1 MAPCDPYADPP
12 VQPSVHDQLVSI
24 LDVEE
29 LQQTA
34 SASTAPKPRLAGLPR
49 EVLDHIA
56 SYITDRND
64 LAQLCKVNKL
74 WFSVALSSLYHT
86 FEIYIEGTLNP
97 VRTQMFTRENAGLR
111 FVREVIVHTEPTHPS
126 KPDAAYQWLD
136 IIANLI
142 PQNSLSRFCWMT
154 PHPLPARIFK
164 LLWQRQRNLVRLEVV
179 PQLVADSWNENG
191 TEPNLEVELNRL
203 EFPKLRSL
211 RAITD
216 TAQSASLTCAALPR
230 GVITELEVDA
240 RLWQHGDAH
249 QHEHSDEDA
258 DQDEDTSVHD
268 ILTGCMFGHL
278 ERAEPGRV
286 PKHDFLT
293 SLTLKDIN
301 LTLSKY
307 TWFTDLDLC
316 HLKHLRLEH
325 CAGADIFL
333 MQLASGAA
341 APGLRSFVLLHDLGA
356 HADRT
361 IHAIEDLLNFPRHKL
376 HKLELCLRNVPKLP
390 NAAAIR
396 AHSRTLETLLLDISG
411 KGDRRDSTIDPTR
424 LGHWGQP
431 SPSPSVASNDKSLVY
446 DTDTF
451 TSIIESCSSLRQL
464 GVAFPTVGLKYDIFR
479 CQPSVFPHWIDSL
492 AMNLKLT
499 TLNILNWPSN
509 YKRGQNEG
517 YYIAKN
523 LQVARLAADIF
534 LRHRMYDRD
543 CKAFVKLERHPF
555 LEVVAFGV
563 RENGTE
569 SSSPAYFLQSEVTV
583 QGKKHTDAQSVSLKD
598 LKKHNL
604 DIEVLD
610 YEDRDFEETSR
621 KNLGASAAWGTVGEE
636 VNDEWQH

>member
-1 MAPCDPYADPP
+1 MAPCDPYSDPP

-24 LDVEE
+24 LDLEE

-34 SASTAPKPRLAGLPR
+34 SASAAPKPRLAGLPR
-49 EVLDHIA
+49 EVLDHIV
-56 SYITDRND
+56 SYIADRND

-86 FEIYIEGTLNP
+86 FEIYIEGTLDP
-97 VRTQMFTRENAGLR
+97 IRTQMFTRENAGLR
-111 FVREVIVHTEPTHPS
+111 FVREVVVHTEPTHPS
-126 KPDAAYQWLD
+126 KPDAAYQWLE
-136 IIANLI
+136 IIAILI
-142 PQNSLSRFCWMT
+142 PQNSLSGFCWVT
-154 PHPLPARIFK
+154 PHPLPARTFK
-164 LLWQRQRNLVRLEVV
+164 LLWQRQRNLVRLEVL
-179 PQLVADSWNENG
+179 PQLVADSWNESD
-191 TEPNLEVELNRL
+191 TDPNLQVELNRL
-203 EFPKLRSL
+203 EFPKLRAV
-211 RAITD
+211 RAVPD
-216 TAQSASLTCAALPR
+216 TAQSASLTCAALQR

-249 QHEHSDEDA
+249 QREHSDEDEDQ

-268 ILTGCMFGHL
+268 MLTGCMFSHL
-278 ERAEPGRV
+278 ERAEPRRI

-307 TWFTDLDLC
+307 TWFTYLDLC

-341 APGLRSFVLLHDLGA
+341 APGLRSFRLLHDLGT

-376 HKLELCLRNVPKLP
+376 RKLELCLRNVPKLP

-396 AHSRTLETLLLDISG
+396 AHSRSLEILLLDISG
-411 KGDRRDSTIDPTR
+411 NGDRCDSTSD
-424 LGHWGQP
+424 WGQP

-446 DTDTF
+446 DTDAF
-451 TSIIESCSSLRQL
+451 TSIIESCSSLGQL
-464 GVAFPTVGLKYDIFR
+464 GVAFPTVGLKYHIFR
-479 CQPSVFPHWIDSL
+479 CQPSVIPHWIDLL

-499 TLNILNWPSN
+499 TLNILNWPSD

-534 LRHRMYDRD
+534 QRHRIYDRD

-563 RENGTE
+563 REHGNE
-569 SSSPAYFLQSEVTV
+569 SPSPAYFLQSEISV
-583 QGKKHTDAQSVSLKD
+583 QGKKHKHAQSVSLKE
-598 LKKHNL
+598 LKNHSL
-604 DIEVLD
+604 DIDVLD

-621 KNLGASAAWGTVGEE
+621 KNFGASAAWDTLGEE
-636 VNDEWQH
+636 VNAQW